1 MMNRYLTAIVVCW
14 ISIFISFQFNSLVEA
29 KGKEYKDSEDVP
41 LIANRVGPF
50 ANPSEIYS
58 YYSLPFCRPV
68 ELQHQSQDLGELLS
82 GDRKVRSLY
91 EIGFKVDI
99 PWRRLDRKKLTDD
112 EIKLFE
118 TAVDEEYYF
127 EMFLDN
133 LPIWGYVGDSD
144 KETDLILSGS
154 GFAVPEPHKFVYTH
168 LHFNIAY
175 NGQNVIEVNVTANPA
190 YRFDITNA
198 LEIIESEKGSGD
210 DSLFNP
216 LNKMI
221 RGNNQQSDDPSKPD
235 YRTADFS
242 YSVKWIPTNIP
253 YESRM
258 ERYHKMHF
266 LQASYQIHWLSIIN
280 SFVLVLLLTVFLAVI
295 LMRVLKNDFS
305 RYMRT
310 DDEEDAVGEEESGWK
325 LIHGDVFRFPA
336 YKMLFTAM
344 LGAGSQLFFM
354 SLGVL
359 VLALINT
366 FTTGTK
372 RGSLLAAM
380 VVFYALTASIGGYVS
395 GRFYRQLGGTN
406 WVWNTILCAILFPG
420 PLFAV
425 FAFVNTV
432 AFSHGSTA
440 ALPIGTIF
448 VVIAVYALITFP
460 LTVVGAIVGKNSTT
474 DFEAPC
480 RTSKVPRPIPP
491 SPWYRQSFLQYFMAG
506 FLPFSSIYIEIHY
519 IFASVWGHRVYT
531 LFGVLFLAF
540 ILLLLVTSFITV
552 ALTYFQL
559 AMEDYHWWWRSF
571 ISGGATGLFVYAYS
585 FFYFYFRSEMN
596 GFIQTA
602 FFFGYMTVVSY
613 GIFLLL
619 GVSSILLL

>member
-1 MMNRYLTAIVVCW
+1 MFINRLLFNILIIICVIDLVIV
-14 ISIFISFQFNSLVEA
+14 NG
-29 KGKEYKDSEDVP
+29 KGKEYKDGEDVP

-58 YYSLPFCRPV
+58 YYTLPFCRPT
-68 ELQHQSQDLGELLS
+68 ELEQQSHDLGELLS

-91 EIGFKVDI
+91 SISFKTDVT
-99 PWRRLDRKKLTDD
+99 WRKLDRKKLSDKD
-112 EIKLFE
+112 IKLFE

-133 LPIWGYVGDSD
+133 LPIWGYVGDYD
-144 KETDLILSGS
+144 KETDLILSGN
-154 GFAVPEPHKFVYTH
+154 GFAVPEAHKFIYTH

-175 NGQNVIEVNVTANPA
+175 NGNNVIEVNVTANPA
-190 YRFDITNA
+190 YRFDITAA
-198 LEIIESEKGSGD
+198 LNIIEND
-210 DSLFNP
+210 DQSLLDP

-221 RGNNQQSDDPSKPD
+221 RGSNQLSSSQSNDD

-242 YSVKWIPTNIP
+242 YSVKWIPTTIT
-253 YESRM
+253 YENRM
-258 ERYHKMHF
+258 DRYHKMHF

-295 LMRVLKNDFS
+295 LMRVLKNDFT
-305 RYMRT
+305 RYMRA
-310 DDEEDAVGEEESGWK
+310 DDEEEVAGEEESGWK

-336 YKMLFTAM
+336 HKMLFTAM
-344 LGAGSQLFFM
+344 LGAGSQLFCM
-354 SLGVL
+354 VLGVL
-359 VLALINT
+359 ILALITT
-366 FTTGTK
+366 FSNGMK
-372 RGSLLAAM
+372 RGSIPTAM
-380 VVFYALTASIGGYVS
+380 IVFYALSAGIGGYIS
-395 GRFYRQLGGTN
+395 GKFYRQLGGTN
-406 WVWNTILCAILFPG
+406 WVWNTILCAVLFPG

-425 FAFVNTV
+425 FVFVNTV
-432 AFSHGSTA
+432 AFSHGSSS

-448 VVIAVYALITFP
+448 VVIALYVLITFP
-460 LTVVGAIVGKNSTT
+460 LTVIGAIIGKNTST

-480 RTSKVPRPIPP
+480 RTTKIPRQVPPV
-491 SPWYRQSFLQYFMAG
+491 PWYRQSILQYFMAG
-506 FLPFSSIYIEIHY
+506 FLPFSSIYIEVHY
-519 IFASVWGHRVYT
+519 IFASIWGHRVYT

-540 ILLLLVTSFITV
+540 ILLLLVTSFITI

-559 AMEDYHWWWRSF
+559 AMEDHQWWWRSF
-571 ISGGATGLFVYAYS
+571 VSGGATGFFVYAYS
-585 FFYFYFRSEMN
+585 FFYFYLRSEMN

-619 GVSSILLL
+619 GVSLFF